1 LSSPVGAGT
10 LFLSIGFYP
19 AKITPTNKP
28 VITFEDMNYD
38 SKGGIAVLFTARG
51 VEYAENRP
59 FYWQIWRF
67 AVSSAVKIFY

>member
-38 SKGGIAVLFTARG
+38 SKGV
-51 VEYAENRP
+51 
-59 FYWQIWRF
+59 WIWGM
-67 AVSSAVKIFY
+67 